1 MSSKRAVKTIVSSI
15 QKLYPRALADSSWD
29 NTGLLLECPLDTEPE
44 KEKLN
49 VLLTIDLTTSVVDEA
64 IRNNS
69 GVVMAY
75 HPFIFR
81 GLKSIT
87 QSDSQQRS
95 LLRLA
100 RAGISVYCPHT
111 AVDAAVG
118 GVNDFLIDVVSLG
131 KENEASREVCQP
143 VDGVQGQEGAGMG
156 RVVRLKEPITFS
168 ELLKRVK
175 TGLGLKHVQ
184 VALTEKHENPEAK
197 ISSVAVCAG
206 SGASV
211 LRGVDADVHFT
222 GELGHHEALGLIENG
237 TSAIVCGHSNTERGY
252 LKTFQT
258 LLTKELK
265 NQHDGEV
272 GVIISQTNKD
282 PLEIV

>member
-64 IRNNS
+64 IKNKT
-69 GVVMAY
+69 GLIMAY

-131 KENEASREVCQP
+131 KENEASREVCEA
-143 VDGVQGQEGAGMG
+143 VGGVPGHEGAGMG
-156 RVVRLKEPITFS
+156 RVVQLKEPITFS

-175 TGLGLKHVQ
+175 SGLGLDHVQ
-184 VALTEKHENPEAK
+184 VALAPKHKDLESK

-222 GELGHHEALGLIENG
+222 GELGHHEALGLIESG
-237 TSAIVCGHSNTERGY
+237 TSAIVCGHTNTERGY
-252 LKTFQT
+252 LKTFQSK
-258 LLTKELK
+258 LLEELK
-265 NQHDGEV
+265 NQHGGEV
-272 GVIISQTNKD
+272 EVLISETDKD